1 VRSGDW
7 ALCQITLTTLVV
19 RRLLSPVRV
28 ANRPVFRWTS
38 RISGPVFRVPA
49 WVFPERKMSRIF
61 VKPGSKIFDAMRQQF
76 ALNSIQKLWNLCV
89 WVESIS
95 SFDAVLRYHFILL
108 DNSFVRLY
116 LLYFTAEH
124 VINFSVNWFILNS
137 TQKLDFKSRVN
148 GRHFASLRDDEKVTS
163 FKVQQPVVKN
173 TTGEKR
179 AQTQRLLAVQRPS
192 DFRWIK
198 LNVTVCDWTFF
209 AFYML
214 RAE

>member
-1 VRSGDW
+1 M
-7 ALCQITLTTLVV
+7 V
-19 RRLLSPVRV
+19 RRLLSPVRF

-76 ALNSIQKLWNLCV
+76 TLNSIQKLWNLCV

-124 VINFSVNWFILNS
+124 VIKFSVNWFILNS
-137 TQKLDFKSRVN
+137 IQKLDFKSRVN
-148 GRHFASLRDDEKVTS
+148 GRHFAWWRESYVIQSAAASGQKYYWRKKGAEL
-163 FKVQQPVVKN
+163 
-173 TTGEKR
+173 
-179 AQTQRLLAVQRPS
+179 QTQRLLAVQRPS

-209 AFYML
+209 AFYM
-214 RAE
+214 